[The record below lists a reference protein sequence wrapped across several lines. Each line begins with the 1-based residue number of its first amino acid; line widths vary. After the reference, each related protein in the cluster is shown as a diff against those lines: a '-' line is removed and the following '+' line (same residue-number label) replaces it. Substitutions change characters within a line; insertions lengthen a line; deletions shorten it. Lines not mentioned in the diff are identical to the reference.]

1 MGDRMTDDKF
11 VTDQSLQKW
20 MQKHVD
26 KDKDKDGREG
36 EYEFEW
42 DPDFVEKLDEAPW
55 VSIQYDLRCA
65 KARTT
70 SLLAQSALLPESPQ
84 KSSIM

>member
-26 KDKDKDGREG
+26 KDKDQDGREG

-42 DPDFVEKLDEAPW
+42 DPDFEEKLDEAPW
-55 VSIQYDLRCA
+55 V
-65 KARTT
+65 
-70 SLLAQSALLPESPQ
+70 
-84 KSSIM
+84 